1 MHFLRFDRFETMDLG
16 ARSLVYSIDWSSG
29 MLFIFKVLIF
39 LFKSKELDPGF
50 ISISTGIVNFW
61 AFKISS

>member
-16 ARSLVYSIDWSSG
+16 ARSLVYWIDWSSG

-50 ISISTGIVNFW
+50 IIISTFW
-61 AFKISS
+61 NC